1 MSGIIGAN
9 NQFGKDFNSPDS
21 SMQGIIVSVYDVRL
35 PTMTRKEMTQING
48 TLITFR
54 CIRLAVL
61 LDRLD
66 LFSSA
71 IVPAGSL

>member
-21 SMQGIIVSVYDVRL
+21 NLQGIIVSVYDVRL
-35 PTMTRKEMTQING
+35 SNQERNDTHTNG
-48 TLITFR
+48 TLLNFR

-71 IVPAGSL
+71 IVPAGSS